1 VTTQRR
7 GLGRGLGSLI
17 PTSPRGSPAITGGD
31 ATGEGR
37 GQPVDGAYFEE
48 LPLDSISPNARQP
61 RTVFDEDAHGEL
73 VYSIREVGLLQP
85 VVVRRREDGSHELIM
100 GERRW
105 RAARDAGLVAIP
117 AIVRETSDDAMLR
130 DALLENLH
138 RADLNPLEEAAAYQ
152 QLLDDFGCTHD
163 ELAQRIGRSLPQISN
178 TLRLLKLS
186 PPVQRRVAAGVLS
199 AGHARTLL
207 AVEDP
212 GRQDALAAR
221 VVAEGISVRGL
232 EELVTVGPTDAAS
245 PRVVRKAPVAPRLV
259 EIAERLSE
267 RFDTRCRVEL
277 GRSKGK
283 ITVEFASI
291 DDLQRILDVMEH
303 PENSD

>member
-17 PTSPRGSPAITGGD
+17 PTGPRHDPAGADDPTDEGSGS
-31 ATGEGR
+31 R
-37 GQPVDGAYFEE
+37 VDGAYFEE
-48 LPLDSISPNARQP
+48 LPVDSISPNARQP
-61 RTVFDEDAHGEL
+61 RTVFDEDAHAEL
-73 VYSIREVGLLQP
+73 VHSIREVGLLQP
-85 VVVRRREDGSHELIM
+85 VIVRPRVDGSHELVM

-117 AIVRETSDDAMLR
+117 AIVRETPDDDMLR

-138 RADLNPLEEAAAYQ
+138 RAELNPLEEAAAYQ

-163 ELAQRIGRSLPQISN
+163 ELAQRIGRSRPQISN

-186 PPVQRRVAAGVLS
+186 APVQRRVAAGILS

-207 AVEDP
+207 AVDDP

-232 EELVTVGPTDAAS
+232 EELVAVGPADAAAA
-245 PRVVRKAPVAPRLV
+245 RVVRKAPVAPRLV

-267 RFDTRCRVEL
+267 RFDTRCKVEL

-291 DDLQRILDVMEH
+291 DDLQRILDLMD
-303 PENSD
+303 PPKDNQ